1 MMERP
6 ADLPG
11 TPGGPIDSLRP
22 ARFSRTNR
30 LSRTWQYQRAYRDG
44 RSTRGKLVV
53 LYAHAVPG
61 EPSRLGIVASKKVGG
76 AVVRNRTKRRLRE
89 VGRALWP
96 RVHPDGRQL
105 VIIALA
111 SAALAEFTDLAA
123 DVESLFASMGAFES

>member
-1 MMERP
+1 MERP

-11 TPGGPIDSLRP
+11 TPGGPIDSSRP

-44 RSTRGKLVV
+44 GSTRGKLVV
-53 LYAHAVPG
+53 LYAHVVPG

-111 SAALAEFTDLAA
+111 SAAKAEFTDLAA